1 MHVCRIPKEQ
11 REGGLSNVFL
21 TSKFSVYFF
30 SEITGQYK
38 DMLKIVG
45 ICLLEASFTAT
56 EEYWKTRGGRN
67 TRVHVFTIA
76 HLYVCRCRS
85 YKRKQEGCVKKFG
98 GNQVKKIFVAM
109 QTSCREFV
117 HAKRKGKGF
126 SK

>member
-1 MHVCRIPKEQ
+1 
-11 REGGLSNVFL
+11 
-21 TSKFSVYFF
+21 
-30 SEITGQYK
+30 
-38 DMLKIVG
+38 MLKIVG

-76 HLYVCRCRS
+76 HLYVCRCRR

-98 GNQVKKIFVAM
+98 GNQVKKISVAM

-126 SK
+126 SKLKTCLAGEKPADLGSVNFFCFKFTV